1 MIYVDTSALVKRY
14 LSEPGSDAFDTFF
27 LAQAPLTVSRLTIV
41 EMRCALARRRRNLQ
55 ISPELEARVLDAF
68 RLDMQDGALEV
79 SSFLED
85 DLTLAYH
92 LMDEVADLP
101 LRTLDALHLAVA
113 RRHGIPAFSTADK
126 KQADAAHKLGF
137 TLHRFDLSQSI

>member
-14 LSEPGSDAFDTFF
+14 LSEAGSDTFDTFF
-27 LAQAPLTVSRLTIV
+27 LARAPLAISRLTVV
-41 EMRCALARRRRNLQ
+41 EMRCALARRRRNQQ
-55 ISPELEARVLDAF
+55 ITTELEAQVLEAF
-68 RLDMQDGALEV
+68 RLDVQDGALAV

-113 RRHGIPAFSTADK
+113 RRQAIPEFSTADK
-126 KQADAAHKLGF
+126 KQAEAAQKLGF
-137 TLHRFDLSQSI
+137 ALHRFD